1 MMFERFTDGAR
12 QVVVRAQEDARR
24 LGHNYIGCEHLLL
37 AAAETGEPAGVVL
50 RDQGVTPERV
60 EAEILRTIGQGSAGA
75 DPLRGLDREALAAI
89 GIDLDVV
96 RARIEAAF
104 GPDALDRAVLAHR
117 RAADGGGRP
126 AWRKGP
132 VAELMRRRRRRRA
145 RRNAPLP
152 AGPPRQRPAS
162 PGPAPGGHI
171 PFTPR
176 AKKTL
181 QLSLREA
188 KTLHD
193 NYIGVQHL
201 ALALLALQDGTV
213 PGGWAGNKR
222 EQWRCS
228 KPVSLDDSGVGRAWL
243 LIARWA
249 LLQAVGLLASYS
261 SDELE
266 VLIDVE
272 DGEPRGFSCRGDQQ
286 VRDRRAAVLPV
297 PGQVPQH
304 FNCALFR
311 RRGQVL
317 HRHQR
322 QRRPVQQFAH
332 VRGGSGRV
340 SGLQQRDRG
349 DMHQAALYALRPQ
362 FLFLAVAQAD

>member
-1 MMFERFTDGAR
+1 MFERFTDGAR

-60 EAEILRTIGQGSAGA
+60 EAEILRTIGRGSAGA

-145 RRNAPLP
+145 GRRAVLAP
-152 AGPPRQRPAS
+152 AGRPGNARF
-162 PGPAPGGHI
+162 PGPAPRGHI

-176 AKKTL
+176 AKKSL
-181 QLSLREA
+181 ELSLREA
-188 KTLHD
+188 RALHD
-193 NYIGVQHL
+193 DYIGVQHL
-201 ALALLALQDGTV
+201 VLAQLAISDGMPRTILAALGVSSEAL
-213 PGGWAGNKR
+213 
-222 EQWRCS
+222 
-228 KPVSLDDSGVGRAWL
+228 
-243 LIARWA
+243 
-249 LLQAVGLLASYS
+249 
-261 SDELE
+261 
-266 VLIDVE
+266 
-272 DGEPRGFSCRGDQQ
+272 
-286 VRDRRAAVLPV
+286 RAAI
-297 PGQVPQH
+297 
-304 FNCALFR
+304 
-311 RRGQVL
+311 
-317 HRHQR
+317 
-322 QRRPVQQFAH
+322 
-332 VRGGSGRV
+332 
-340 SGLQQRDRG
+340 
-349 DMHQAALYALRPQ
+349 
-362 FLFLAVAQAD
+362 LARYRKAS